1 MQWILA
7 VLGFILGV
15 GFSINAACIGALLG
29 LTLGQAIELSG
40 LRKRQESQDA
50 QLKMLTRLA
59 RVEQSPLERQASAA
73 PEPSP
78 VVEAAKASVDLTWDV
93 PAQMTSCEQAAE
105 PSEPPAQLSAETI
118 LEELS
123 QPIAHAVIEPLPALS
138 ENTAEPFEAITQ
150 AAPPP
155 PSSSSSTAPA
165 PPAAPDWF
173 DVAKNWLLSGN
184 IVLRVGLLLLFLGLA
199 FLLRYVAGSM
209 VVPISVRYLL
219 VAGSGVALL
228 ALGAWLLAKR
238 RDYALLLQGTGIGV
252 IYLTTFA
259 AMRLHPLLTSGQAFS
274 LLVLVTLACVAL
286 ALWQNALSLAV
297 AAVLGGFAAP
307 ILASSGSGNH
317 IALFSYFTLLN
328 LGIFAI
334 AWFKAWRLLNLVGF
348 VGTFGIGLV
357 WGLNAYQAK
366 LFASTEP
373 FLLLSFLLYL
383 AIALLFSRR
392 RLLEAGSL
400 PAAYERMARVRWGVA
415 QTDYIDTSLLF
426 GLPLTG
432 FGLQYGVIQHIEY
445 GAAYSALALGLLYL
459 VLARWLFSKGERL
472 TLLTESCLALGVIF
486 ISLAIPLAF
495 DARWSSA
502 AWAVQGAGIYWLGM
516 RQHRPFA
523 RMFAAM
529 LQSLALF
536 VFLYDLRPDYEPL
549 LGGAAP
555 LGALML
561 GASLLFVFYLQRQA
575 NPADLR
581 RWEIHNQPLF
591 AVLGLCLLYLIA
603 PLCFGSVGTALCFAV
618 AGLLTLL
625 VGLYFA
631 LRSFLWTAT
640 AVQFVGGAI
649 FLLDNS
655 KVVLKGF
662 LGTTL
667 PWLLHSSF
675 WLPLILALLGI
686 FGALRLHQ
694 CAGEKRLPR
703 ALLKQLS
710 RFLLGFALFF
720 WVLASIIEVRR
731 LVPEPIAQIHLLLG
745 VAALSAL
752 LWTWLATRVRWVGLA
767 FAALWLT
774 PIAWFFLNNGWHNV
788 YQPLM
793 HYGWL
798 VWPLLFAV
806 HGWMLWRLER
816 TGNLLGFEWMRL
828 AHLLGFWL
836 LLAVLSLELHFWLSD
851 FASTW
856 RLLGTALLP
865 AAFLALL
872 TSKYD
877 LPWSGSRWEQ
887 TYRVVAAL
895 PLVLWLLG
903 WFCWAGLTSNG
914 SAAPL
919 PYLPLVNPL
928 ELSMLLVL
936 GVLFCWTR
944 QALIQQNLPPIAQQP
959 WLQAVFGLSLW
970 MLLSMA
976 VCRGMHQFIGVPFN
990 TWALSHSMPVQAGLS
1005 LVWTVLALALMLAGH
1020 LRRLRLAWLVG
1031 AALIALVVAKLF
1043 LVELAASGTLERIVS
1058 FIGVGVLLLVVG
1070 YFAPLPPRKQ
1080 E

>member
-50 QLKMLTRLA
+50 QLKMLDTRLA
-59 RVEQSPLERQASAA
+59 RVEQPPLEGQASAA
-73 PEPSP
+73 PEPAP
-78 VVEAAKASVDLTWDV
+78 VAEAAQASADLTWDL
-93 PAQMTSCEQAAE
+93 PAQTTSCEQAAE
-105 PSEPPAQLSAETI
+105 PPSAQLSAETI

-138 ENTAEPFEAITQ
+138 ENAAEPFETITQ

-155 PSSSSSTAPA
+155 SFTFTTDPA
-165 PPAAPDWF
+165 PPVSPAAPDWF

-199 FLLRYVAGSM
+199 FLLRYVAGSV

-228 ALGAWLLAKR
+228 ALGAWLLSKR

-274 LLVLVTLACVAL
+274 LLLLVTLACVAL

-357 WGLNAYQAK
+357 WGMNAYQAK

-392 RLLEAGSL
+392 RLLEAGNP

-432 FGLQYGVIQHIEY
+432 FGLQYGVTAHIEY
-445 GAAYSALALGLLYL
+445 GVAYSALALGLLYL

-502 AWAVQGAGIYWLGM
+502 AWAVQGAGIYWLGI
-516 RQHRPFA
+516 RQQRPFA
-523 RMFAAM
+523 RMFAAL
-529 LQSLALF
+529 LQTFALF
-536 VFLYDLRPDYEPL
+536 AFLYDLRPGYEPL

-575 NPADLR
+575 VPADLR
-581 RWEIHNQPLF
+581 RWEIQGQSLF
-591 AVLGLCLLYLIA
+591 AVLGLSLLSLIA

-618 AGLLTLL
+618 TPA
-625 VGLYFA
+625 A
-631 LRSFLWTAT
+631 WTALT
-640 AVQFVGGAI
+640 CSSSEAI
-649 FLLDNS
+649 
-655 KVVLKGF
+655 
-662 LGTTL
+662 
-667 PWLLHSSF
+667 
-675 WLPLILALLGI
+675 
-686 FGALRLHQ
+686 LR
-694 CAGEKRLPR
+694 
-703 ALLKQLS
+703 
-710 RFLLGFALFF
+710 
-720 WVLASIIEVRR
+720 
-731 LVPEPIAQIHLLLG
+731 
-745 VAALSAL
+745 
-752 LWTWLATRVRWVGLA
+752 
-767 FAALWLT
+767 
-774 PIAWFFLNNGWHNV
+774 NV
-788 YQPLM
+788 Y
-793 HYGWL
+793 
-798 VWPLLFAV
+798 
-806 HGWMLWRLER
+806 
-816 TGNLLGFEWMRL
+816 
-828 AHLLGFWL
+828 
-836 LLAVLSLELHFWLSD
+836 
-851 FASTW
+851 
-856 RLLGTALLP
+856 
-865 AAFLALL
+865 
-872 TSKYD
+872 
-877 LPWSGSRWEQ
+877 
-887 TYRVVAAL
+887 
-895 PLVLWLLG
+895 
-903 WFCWAGLTSNG
+903 
-914 SAAPL
+914 
-919 PYLPLVNPL
+919 
-928 ELSMLLVL
+928 
-936 GVLFCWTR
+936 
-944 QALIQQNLPPIAQQP
+944 I
-959 WLQAVFGLSLW
+959 
-970 MLLSMA
+970 
-976 VCRGMHQFIGVPFN
+976 
-990 TWALSHSMPVQAGLS
+990 
-1005 LVWTVLALALMLAGH
+1005 
-1020 LRRLRLAWLVG
+1020 
-1031 AALIALVVAKLF
+1031 
-1043 LVELAASGTLERIVS
+1043 
-1058 FIGVGVLLLVVG
+1058 
-1070 YFAPLPPRKQ
+1070 
-1080 E
+1080 